1 MSLTEHLTVLVSIII
16 GLGIS
21 QLLAG
26 AGKLLGVRG
35 RVQPYP
41 PAVAAATLVFLAHVH
56 FWWGN
61 VGYGEEIERN
71 FFAFLFFLLV
81 PILLYLMAAM
91 VLPDSDQP
99 GAISMRDHYFGTRPW
114 FFALAALIPVASAVR
129 NVTVQRDP
137 VWTAERPFELAF
149 AALMASGVVIRRP
162 GYHALLTFA
171 ALLLFFAM
179 VIATNLRP
187 G

>member
-26 AGKLLGVRG
+26 AGKLIGVRG
-35 RVQPYP
+35 RVEPYAP
-41 PAVAAATLVFLAHVH
+41 TMAAATMVFLAHVQ

-61 VGYGEEIERN
+61 VGYGEEIESN

-99 GAISMRDHYFGTRPW
+99 GTI
-114 FFALAALIPVASAVR
+114 
-129 NVTVQRDP
+129 
-137 VWTAERPFELAF
+137 
-149 AALMASGVVIRRP
+149 
-162 GYHALLTFA
+162 
-171 ALLLFFAM
+171 
-179 VIATNLRP
+179 
-187 G
+187 